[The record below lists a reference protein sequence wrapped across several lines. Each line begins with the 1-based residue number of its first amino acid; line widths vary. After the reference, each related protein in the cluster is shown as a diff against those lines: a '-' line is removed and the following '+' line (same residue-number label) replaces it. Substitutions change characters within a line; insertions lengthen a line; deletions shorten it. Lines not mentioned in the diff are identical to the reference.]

1 MNKQV
6 TISKIYN
13 NEIRFITKREI
24 NSKLY
29 LEKEEVPDFHRY
41 TRCKEDINN
50 VVFTNNPDEKC
61 APTSV
66 NVKNGTKTL
75 YKISNERFFSIDL
88 NPSNTEPLVR
98 IQINEKNYAA
108 LLDSGSV
115 VNAISENAVADLN
128 LQDEIRECQIQCV
141 GPSGGKLPNGG
152 IVSITFKLGGIL
164 MTEDFIIL
172 KLYQTALI
180 LGYMFGKKHG
190 LKL

>member
-1 MNKQV
+1 
-6 TISKIYN
+6 
-13 NEIRFITKREI
+13 
-24 NSKLY
+24 
-29 LEKEEVPDFHRY
+29 
-41 TRCKEDINN
+41 
-50 VVFTNNPDEKC
+50 NPDEKC

-115 VNAISENAVADLN
+115 VNAISENAVGDLN
-128 LQDEIRECQIQCV
+128 LQDEIRECRIQCV
-141 GPSGGKLPNGG
+141 GPSGEKLPNGG

-164 MTEDFIIL
+164 MTEDFVIL
-172 KLYQTALI
+172 KLHQTALI
-180 LGYMFGKKHG
+180 LGYTFGKKHG
-190 LKL
+190 LKLYYGSHLTNDPEYKKEPLEGIESIHNFRALQIKPIQDHEIIPYQTNF